1 MDDLRLTM
9 IQSDIDWENR
19 EINLNK
25 QEKKLE
31 RLKGR
36 TDLVV
41 FPEMFTTGFSMNSAS
56 LADTEDGETVRR
68 LKQWADTYE
77 FALSG
82 SFICV
87 QDNQY
92 FNRGFFIAP
101 NRSPVYYDKRHLFK
115 MGNENRN
122 FSAGNRRTIVPY
134 KGWNICLSICY
145 DLRFPVWLRNNETQY
160 DLLLISACW
169 PQPRISVWDIL
180 LQARAIENQT
190 YVCGVNRVGKD
201 PSGLYYPGHS
211 AIIDP
216 KGDILQ
222 SAPEGTEA
230 IDTATLSGNE
240 LIRFRQ
246 KFPVLQDADSFTIQV

>member
-9 IQSDIDWENR
+9 IQSDIVWENR
-19 EINLNK
+19 EANLNK
-25 QEKKLE
+25 QEN
-31 RLKGR
+31 RLKELSGK
-36 TDLVV
+36 TDLIV

-56 LADTEDGETVRR
+56 LADTENGETIQR
-68 LKQWADTYE
+68 LKHWSDTYE

-101 NRSPVYYDKRHLFK
+101 GNNPVYYDKRHLFR
-115 MGNENRN
+115 MGNESQN
-122 FSAGNRRTIVPY
+122 FSAGNRQTITTY

-145 DLRFPVWLRNNETQY
+145 DLRFPVWLRNNEARY
-160 DLLLISACW
+160 DLLLVSACW
-169 PQPRISVWDIL
+169 PQPRISTWDIL
-180 LQARAIENQT
+180 LQARAIENQA

-211 AIIDP
+211 AVIDP
-216 KGDILQ
+216 KGKTLL
-222 SAPEGTEA
+222 SASEGTES
-230 IDTATLSGNE
+230 IDTATLSAND
-240 LIRFRQ
+240 LIRFRK
-246 KFPVLQDADSFTIQV
+246 KFPVLQDADLFTIHI